1 MITGKQKKLL
11 VHRLKKESD
20 QLMLE
25 MMGMEDVHSDEY
37 RKKWDKL
44 KEISVMLD
52 EINTQKAKFEFN
64 DKWIPVIGSA
74 ISILLIMNYEKAD
87 VLTTKATQFI
97 YKGRG

>member
-11 VHRLKKESD
+11 VHRLKSESD

-25 MMGMEDVHSDEY
+25 MMGVEDVQSEEY
-37 RKKWDKL
+37 LEKWERLKK
-44 KEISVMLD
+44 ISGMLD

-64 DKWIPVIGSA
+64 DKWIPIIGSLA
-74 ISILLIMNYEKAD
+74 SILLIMNYEKAD